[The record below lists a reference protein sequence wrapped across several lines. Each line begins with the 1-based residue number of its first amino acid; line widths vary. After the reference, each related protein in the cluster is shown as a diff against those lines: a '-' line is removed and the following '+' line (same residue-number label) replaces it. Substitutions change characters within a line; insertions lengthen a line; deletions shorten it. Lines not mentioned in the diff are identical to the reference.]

1 MVYRANSVIVY
12 VLVSHQEVFWSCWCI
27 QVINHCG
34 YMYVNNSYFACVEV
48 IMVNGGDRWATP
60 WTNMHNNAC
69 NMILMIHGAAVVLNH
84 VLSNN
89 MCTALTWLCHRDA
102 DIQFVCTSAFMW
114 AANTVEYNAKM
125 FSPNHI
131 FVDRRWNNYSSFWEL
146 SNCVPFIKKKGKYS
160 LDPASQMW
168 KLEPQLWIICWVW
181 HCLDCEISGKYEKFV
196 ISVQKPQIC
205 SLQRKAVTFKF
216 FLS

>member
-1 MVYRANSVIVY
+1 MVYGANSIIVY

-34 YMYVNNSYFACVEV
+34 YTYVNNSYFACVKV

-84 VLSNN
+84 VLSNS
-89 MCTALTWLCHRDA
+89 MCTALTSLCHRDA
-102 DIQFVCTSAFMW
+102 DIQLVCTSAFMW
-114 AANTVEYNAKM
+114 AANTVEYNAEM
-125 FSPNHI
+125 ISPNHI
-131 FVDRRWNNYSSFWEL
+131 CVDQWWNNHSSFWEL
-146 SNCVPFIKKKGKYS
+146 NNCVPLIKKKAYSQYS
-160 LDPASQMW
+160 LYPASQMW
-168 KLEPQLWIICWVW
+168 KLGPQLYGSSVEY
-181 HCLDCEISGKYEKFV
+181 LYKNGLVYEISGKYEKFV

-205 SLQRKAVTFKF
+205 SL
-216 FLS
+216 